1 MEQNNLV
8 VTPDGKTWDEVTR
21 DTSYIGNA
29 CVTTGTTTGS
39 TSGSTFQIF
48 DEWRGSG
55 GSGGAYKP
63 FLNKDFAIAYDRII
77 CLIDGW
83 YEIHSQSLRKGTITH
98 CHIKIN
104 GVTIQYAHGGS
115 SDHDTPSNTVK
126 VFLKRGDYI
135 QNQGGWF
142 QSLDYALFQ
151 ISRM

>member
-1 MEQNNLV
+1 MEQTNLV

-21 DTSYIGNA
+21 DTSYIGSI
-29 CVTTGTTTGS
+29 CVTAGTDTGS

-48 DEWRGSG
+48 DEWRGVAG
-55 GSGGAYKP
+55 AGGAYKP
-63 FLNKDFAIAYDRII
+63 FMNKDFAISYDRIV
-77 CLIDGW
+77 CLVDGW
-83 YEIHSQSLRKGTITH
+83 YEIHSQTLRRATVVH

-135 QNQGGWF
+135 QNQGAWYI
-142 QSLDYALFQ
+142 SLDYCIFQ
-151 ISRM
+151 ISRL